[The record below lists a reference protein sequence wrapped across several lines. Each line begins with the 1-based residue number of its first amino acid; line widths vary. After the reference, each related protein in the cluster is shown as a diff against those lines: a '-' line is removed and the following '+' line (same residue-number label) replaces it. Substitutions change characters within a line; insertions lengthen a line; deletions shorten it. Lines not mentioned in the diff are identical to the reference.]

1 MHSLV
6 VNLAETQCQYLQS
19 NAQMVEELINVIT
32 NEWQKKNSI
41 MVDLFNFDTG
51 SPIYCRSR
59 GPQDQ
64 DNAMKS
70 GKPYKSL

>member
-32 NEWQKKNSI
+32 NEWQKKTRSWWICSI
-41 MVDLFNFDTG
+41 LTLVHLYIVVAEVLRTRIM
-51 SPIYCRSR
+51 
-59 GPQDQ
+59 Q
-64 DNAMKS
+64 
-70 GKPYKSL
+70 